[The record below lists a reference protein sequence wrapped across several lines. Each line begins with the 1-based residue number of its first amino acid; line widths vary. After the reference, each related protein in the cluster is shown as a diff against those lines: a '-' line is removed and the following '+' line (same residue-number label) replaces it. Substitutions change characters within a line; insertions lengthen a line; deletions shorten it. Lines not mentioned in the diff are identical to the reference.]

1 MSKAISQSFYV
12 YEKAS
17 HEKLAPVHIR
27 NGGRSV
33 VPIQFKRPAAM
44 EISKVLNVSM
54 AVNGEFEGALEMR
67 GEHIVLS
74 EHMKKYMED
83 DAVVIDFEYFGI
95 KELNTRCTCGST
107 LRAMK
112 QKKQIAK
119 EKELNAFHEEEYDDQ
134 AEYELYE
141 HDPEVWTDYMSEE
154 LVTAYHILLEYVH
167 SQGLPLLDN
176 CQFSDFAEFC
186 YKFSSGR
193 KPAC

>member
-1 MSKAISQSFYV
+1 
-12 YEKAS
+12 
-17 HEKLAPVHIR
+17 
-27 NGGRSV
+27 
-33 VPIQFKRPAAM
+33 
-44 EISKVLNVSM
+44 
-54 AVNGEFEGALEMR
+54 MR

-83 DAVVIDFEYFGI
+83 DAVAIDFEYFGI

-107 LRAMK
+107 LHTMK

-167 SQGLPLLDN
+167 SQGLPLLDT
-176 CQFSDFAEFC
+176 CSFSDFAEFC

-193 KPAC
+193 KPAA